1 MNMKE
6 IILQILDEMKDSQIN
21 ISSESAR
28 EFLANKIIQG
38 LDNYIEQM
46 QSQNV

>member
-1 MNMKE
+1 MKE

-21 ISSESAR
+21 IASESAR